1 MLCISDR
8 LDCQWWLRTA
18 AFLKMSYVLHVSRR
32 SECVTRSGTS
42 PVLVGEMESCKL
54 GCWTAMKMPSGLR
67 TLRVRLTTSR
77 REVCSCKCAWKNQLR
92 GRPKS
97 NRNTQVRDREAAIL
111 TRTAN
116 MSWHLWQSPSEF
128 DSRRP
133 NAFKREVDSLIC
145 VLEFP
150 VSTPINSGRRIPV
163 SGCAPR

>member
-42 PVLVGEMESCKL
+42 PVLVGEMESSKL
-54 GCWTAMKMPSGLR
+54 DCHENAIWSADA
-67 TLRVRLTTSR
+67 RVRLTTSR

-97 NRNTQVRDREAAIL
+97 NRNTQVLDREAAIL